1 MSINLTKSDHNAQR
15 RKENLDVWFSDRTQ
29 PFNMYSQE
37 PEVVKAILCAG
48 LCPNIA
54 EGLVNCLAKP
64 EKQTQRYAVWHD
76 GRREVHIHPTSIN
89 KNCKAFQYPFLVF
102 LQKVEPKKIVN
113 LRDTTIVS
121 PFSILLFGGSVDV
134 HHQSGSV
141 TIDGWLKLAAPAQ
154 TAVLF
159 KELRLT
165 LHSILKDLIR
175 HPEKSGIVHN
185 EVVKSMVHLL
195 IQEGKTATRMN

>member
-64 EKQTQRYAVWHD
+64 E
-76 GRREVHIHPTSIN
+76 N
-89 KNCKAFQYPFLVF
+89 KHSGMQYGMM
-102 LQKVEPKKIVN
+102 EEG
-113 LRDTTIVS
+113 S
-121 PFSILLFGGSVDV
+121 PYPS
-134 HHQSGSV
+134 
-141 TIDGWLKLAAPAQ
+141 
-154 TAVLF
+154 
-159 KELRLT
+159 
-165 LHSILKDLIR
+165 DLY
-175 HPEKSGIVHN
+175 
-185 EVVKSMVHLL
+185 
-195 IQEGKTATRMN
+195 